1 MISILLAKDD
11 AEHSVPEPWR
21 SKFRRVADAFAAG
34 DFELNDN
41 AIEGVAPVDQALAE
55 FFRESA
61 QSYGDDLAPL
71 NDATWERSI
80 YRWTDGYWL
89 FLVDLTT
96 EQEPVSDLALHAKLD
111 ERTGQLHLESVHVP

>member
-11 AEHSVPEPWR
+11 AEHPVPEPWR
-21 SKFRRVADAFAAG
+21 SKFRQVADAFAKG
-34 DFELNDN
+34 DFQLCDN
-41 AIEGVAPVDQALAE
+41 AIEGVAPVDVALAD

-61 QSYGDDLAPL
+61 RSYGDDLAPL

-80 YRWTDGYWL
+80 YRWMDGYWQ

-111 ERTGQLHLESVHVP
+111 ERTGQLQLESVP